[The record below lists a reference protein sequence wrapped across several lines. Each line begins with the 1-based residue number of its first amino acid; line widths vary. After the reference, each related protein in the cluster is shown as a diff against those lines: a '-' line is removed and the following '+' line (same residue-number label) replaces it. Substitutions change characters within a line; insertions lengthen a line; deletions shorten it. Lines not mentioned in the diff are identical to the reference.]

1 MIPSKIT
8 QLVEENQYLEAKL
21 ASVKDELY
29 LLQLP
34 VPEPKA
40 IGKSLQ
46 ICGKSH
52 HKGHRNDSRHACE
65 YIECVGYHYCGVKKL
80 HPEHTQKLNNLKK
93 ESKDL
98 EKKISRGKESVKA
111 LSDFESKSET
121 FFFSEMTPRLK
132 KIDTL
137 RYNNKATLFKDLRI
151 LKTAFNSKVPNR
163 REDDE
168 TFLKNTLD
176 TEYAKIGQTSGKFM
190 LEDALSDISPVK
202 QNHNQSMKY
211 KTKRR
216 TSDDFDTSSELSSSF
231 YSSELS
237 SLSSD
242 ERHKRKRK
250 RSHKKQSRRS
260 RSHRRKHRKINTKAD
275 IYIKP
280 SHSSCNK
287 YSNDQVSEDQ
297 AHIEFDRP
305 VQSFSTTQLQ
315 SVNAPS
321 AGAVRV
327 TSVTITP
334 PKLPNPAR
342 LDNNVND
349 TKDSDEGNLE
359 PKEEELRNRDRSGGD
374 APMNFIDTL
383 LFAATLQ
390 DKKL

>member
-46 ICGKSH
+46 ICGKCH

-65 YIECVGYHYCGVKKL
+65 YIECVGYHYCGVKKP

-98 EKKISRGKESVKA
+98 EKKISRGKDSAKA

-121 FFFSEMTPRLK
+121 FPPPPPEMTPRMK
-132 KIDTL
+132 KIDTV

-176 TEYAKIGQTSGKFM
+176 TEY
-190 LEDALSDISPVK
+190 
-202 QNHNQSMKY
+202 
-211 KTKRR
+211 
-216 TSDDFDTSSELSSSF
+216 
-231 YSSELS
+231 
-237 SLSSD
+237 
-242 ERHKRKRK
+242 
-250 RSHKKQSRRS
+250 
-260 RSHRRKHRKINTKAD
+260 
-275 IYIKP
+275 
-280 SHSSCNK
+280 
-287 YSNDQVSEDQ
+287 
-297 AHIEFDRP
+297 
-305 VQSFSTTQLQ
+305 
-315 SVNAPS
+315 
-321 AGAVRV
+321 
-327 TSVTITP
+327 
-334 PKLPNPAR
+334 
-342 LDNNVND
+342 
-349 TKDSDEGNLE
+349 
-359 PKEEELRNRDRSGGD
+359 
-374 APMNFIDTL
+374 
-383 LFAATLQ
+383 
-390 DKKL
+390 